1 MVEEIHTSAVAEP
14 VPVAAPVVRPMTETA
29 ATTLTTANGGERPD
43 AVALVPMSTMQLAAM
58 QQPPRHSPV
67 PWFFATLMALA
78 VGALSVLLYIEKT
91 EKKEPT
97 TTAAANPGPS
107 TTTKPVTTTPTAQK
121 ISSADLAASSE
132 AARVARLQADQSGKA
147 ADEAIKERDAALM
160 EAAKAKAEI
169 AQGRK
174 EWEQAL
180 VREKTANDRT
190 QAAVAEVTK
199 LRTDVSSTLRNNSAT
214 LADSLARLGSMQM
227 DAKQYSD
234 ATANLRQALQLR
246 EALKVEPWLMVE
258 NQSLL
263 GNALL
268 QTSSDAEALQ
278 YFQAAAANM
287 EALGAPT
294 TDADRARATAASKR
308 IVQFFNIT
316 GRRKEGADWK
326 KRLDAIM
333 TAPRPAAVPQ

>member
-1 MVEEIHTSAVAEP
+1 MVEEIHTSAVAES
-14 VPVAAPVVRPMTETA
+14 VPVAAPTVRPMTETA
-29 ATTLTTANGGERPD
+29 AALTTANGGERPD

-97 TTAAANPGPS
+97 TAAANPAPA
-107 TTTKPVTTTPTAQK
+107 TTTKSVATTPTAQK

-180 VREKTANDRT
+180 VREKSANDRT

-199 LRTDVSSTLRNNSAT
+199 LRTDVSATLRNNSVT

-227 DAKQYSD
+227 DSKQYAD

-294 TDADRARATAASKR
+294 TDADRARAAAASKR

-333 TAPRPAAVPQ
+333 AAPRPATVPQ